1 MRQVVFFMM
10 VSANGF
16 YERGPWE
23 IDWHVVDAEFNDFA
37 VAQLRAADVLL
48 FGRRTFEGMASY
60 WPTPEAI
67 AEDRQVAELMNEKPK
82 IVFSRTI
89 EHSAWSNTRIVKG
102 DAATEL
108 RGLKAGGSG
117 DLLLL
122 GSSDLA
128 TSLAAADLID
138 EYRLMVAPVALPAG
152 KAVLQGLAGDLR
164 LRVEEVRPFASGNV
178 LVRYRPRREVSAS
191 SA

>member
-1 MRQVVFFMM
+1 MRRVLFFMM

-23 IDWHVVDAEFNDFA
+23 IDWHIVDSDFNDFA
-37 VAQLRAADVLL
+37 VAQLRSVDTLL
-48 FGRRTFEGMASY
+48 FGRKTFEGMAKY

-67 AEDRQVAELMNEKPK
+67 AADREVAELMNASQK
-82 IVFSRTI
+82 IVFSRSL
-89 EHSAWSNTRIVKG
+89 ERSDWSNTRVAK

-108 RGLKAGGSG
+108 RRLKAGPGG
-117 DLLLL
+117 DMLLL

-128 TSLAAADLID
+128 TSLAANDLID

-152 KAVLQGLAGDLR
+152 KAVLQGLGTDLGLR
-164 LRVEEVRPFASGNV
+164 LEEVRPFASGNV
-178 LVRYRPRREVSAS
+178 LLRYRPRRER
-191 SA
+191 